1 MQTGFVSRV
10 PNAAALLLQ
19 AIPNAVLASCMRCVF
34 SRIFGADY
42 RIVVTQE
49 EPESFAIWLTSAPT
63 QTLRRTQLHQI
74 ALGTLAQWAVTSSMS
89 FLRNEEVQ
97 ADAEQ
102 KARDHDNNNHGG
114 DEACARLDPI

>member
-1 MQTGFVSRV
+1 MRTGFVSRV
-10 PNAAALLLQ
+10 PNTATLLLQ
-19 AIPNAVLASCMRCVF
+19 AIPSAVLASCMRCMF

-42 RIVVTQE
+42 CIVVTQE

-74 ALGTLAQWAVTSSMS
+74 ALGTLAQWAVTSSMG

-97 ADAEQ
+97 ADTEQ
-102 KARDHDNNNHGG
+102 KACHHHGNEHDGQ
-114 DEACARLDPI
+114 EARA